1 MHASV
6 CALRSP
12 VPGRGG
18 CQNADCGAGGL
29 SPDGPVL

>member
-12 VPGRGG
+12 VPGRGE